1 MNETQQNK
9 FTERLNQALKKHDI
23 SQSDLAQL
31 VGVTKSSINLY
42 VKGKS
47 VPRLNVL
54 NKIAKVLQVKESW
67 LMGYDETDEEP
78 PFEVSYGGYEK
89 MQKEIA
95 IKNFIESTTNVK
107 VEVKDYTTEL
117 LENGLTQA
125 AYDLAIEDENSTC
138 CMWHVNGVTLNVT
151 NKEYEEFETELI
163 KFCQK
168 LIKDLFNNKMVL

>member
-1 MNETQQNK
+1 MKQIIKETFSKRLAETLEKRNMTQ
-9 FTERLNQALKKHDI
+9 TE
-23 SQSDLAQL
+23 LAKL
-31 VGVTKSSINLY
+31 VGITKISVNQYI
-42 VKGKS
+42 KGKTLPKTEYLTKIS
-47 VPRLNVL
+47 EVL
-54 NKIAKVLQVKESW
+54 KVSPSW
-67 LMGYDETDEEP
+67 LYGYDETDEEP

-95 IKNFIESTTNVK
+95 VKNFIESTTNVK

-168 LIKDLFNNKMVL
+168 LIKDLFNNKMDI